1 MIAVITTT
9 LNEEQ
14 NIARLI
20 KEVHES
26 LKEDYVL
33 VVVDDNS
40 KDRTQGIVLGLSGKY
55 PVKLVKRPYKMGIA
69 SAIVD
74 GIKAQPADY
83 YIIME
88 ADLTHP
94 PIKLLQLRHF
104 LKKYDLVVMSR
115 RVKDGRIEGW
125 PLSRKI
131 VSLGAN
137 FISRPLTPIKDR
149 TTGFIGIQSRCLE
162 GVELNPIGMHFAIEC
177 FVKANYANYIEL
189 PYVFIHRSKG
199 KSKFNYKECIIYLKH
214 MCKLYKFKATC
225 VE

>member
-1 MIAVITTT
+1 MLAVITTT
-9 LNEEQ
+9 LNEEK

-20 KEVHES
+20 TQVHEA
-26 LKEDYVL
+26 LRGDYVL

-40 KDRTQGIVLGLSGKY
+40 KDMTQGIVKSMSIKY
-55 PVKLVKRPYKMGIA
+55 PIKLVARPSKMGIA

-115 RVKDGRIEGW
+115 YIKDGRIVGW
-125 PLSRKI
+125 PLTRRL
-131 VSLGAN
+131 VSFGAN
-137 FISRPLTPIKDR
+137 LISRPLTPIKDK
-149 TTGFIGIQSRCLE
+149 TTGFIGFNARCIE
-162 GVELNPIGMHFAIEC
+162 GIKLNPIGMHFGIEL
-177 FVKANYANYIEL
+177 FVKGNYASYTEI
-189 PYVFIHRSKG
+189 PYTFIHRIEGS
-199 KSKFNYKECIIYLKH
+199 SKFNFKECLIYMKH
-214 MCKLYKFKATC
+214 IWQLYQFKVTH